1 VLTIE
6 PIATID
12 LSNSPTTACL
22 GTPLTLNA
30 QVANNGA
37 NIVAW
42 QIVSG
47 TGTLNQ
53 ADPNNPVYTPES
65 DSDIVRFRASV
76 TSTGSCTAVVEEFV
90 TVTVTQTPEISS
102 FQADASTCQNA
113 PFQITGVT
121 TNGNESGV
129 SWSST

>member
-1 VLTIE
+1 
-6 PIATID
+6 
-12 LSNSPTTACL
+12 
-22 GTPLTLNA
+22 
-30 QVANNGA
+30 
-37 NIVAW
+37 
-42 QIVSG
+42 
-47 TGTLNQ
+47 
-53 ADPNNPVYTPES
+53 PVYTPES

-121 TNGNESGV
+121 TNGNESNV
-129 SWSST
+129 LWSSTGSGQWSSTNILNPVYTPSAA